1 MFSCTN
7 CDAQYPKWQ
16 GRCNECGKWGTVIE
30 SQQIKATIDVTGH
43 KSLDPSS
50 IVEIKSVDYSKSYR
64 FSSGLSEIDGVLGGG
79 FVEGSLV
86 LLGGQPGVGKSTLL
100 LQVIDDL
107 IKTKKSIMYVAGE
120 ESPEQIKHRAERLS
134 LSIGDMKCITATNL
148 DLIIGTVIKDKPS
161 VLVIDSIQTIWT
173 EMAEGSAGGVAQVRA
188 TTTKLLDIAKTY
200 NITIIIVGHVTKDG
214 AVAGPKTLEHLVDVV
229 LYLEGERLEQT
240 RILRSVKNRFGSSG
254 EVGVLSMTKNGLEA
268 VKSSATIFM
277 KSEKNIPGTVIGAF
291 IDGSQVFF
299 TDVQVLIEKSVSAY
313 PRRVVSGYDVSRLQI
328 LLAIIHKHI
337 GVNLTGFDI
346 YLQLSSNI
354 KKGNSSL
361 DASICVA
368 ILSAFYDKSVSAGGV
383 VVGEVG
389 LNGLLRNTSGLIKI
403 IREATKV
410 GFQEVIVP
418 KSTKS
423 LTSKTIKVSQI
434 EYIQNIGKQFGFGQE

>member
-30 SQQIKATIDVTGH
+30 SQQTKATIGIAGY
-43 KSLDPSS
+43 KSLDPAS

-64 FSSGLSEIDGVLGGG
+64 FSSGLSEMDNVLGGG
-79 FVEGSLV
+79 FVEGSLA

-100 LQVIDDL
+100 LQVIDNL

-148 DLIIGTVIKDKPS
+148 DLIIGTVIKDKPN
-161 VLVIDSIQTIWT
+161 VLVVDSIQTIWT
-173 EMAEGSAGGVAQVRA
+173 ENAEGSAGGVAQVRA

-229 LYLEGERLEQT
+229 LYLEGDRLEQT
-240 RILRSVKNRFGSSG
+240 RLLRSVKNRFGPSG

-291 IDGSQVFF
+291 VDGSQVFF

-328 LLAIIHKHI
+328 LLAVIHKHI

-368 ILSAFYDKSVSAGGV
+368 ILSSFYDKPVSAECV

-389 LNGLLRNTSGLIKI
+389 LNGLLRNTNSLIKI

-410 GFQEVIVP
+410 GFQEIIVP

-423 LTSKTIKVSQI
+423 LTSKAIKVSQI
-434 EYIQNIGKQFGFGQE
+434 EYIQDIRKHFGFRKK